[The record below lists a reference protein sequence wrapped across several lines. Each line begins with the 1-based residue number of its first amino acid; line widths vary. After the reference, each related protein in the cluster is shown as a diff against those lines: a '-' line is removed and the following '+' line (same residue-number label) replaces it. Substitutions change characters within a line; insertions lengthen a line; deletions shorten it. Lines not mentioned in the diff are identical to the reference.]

1 VALTDGAAKSKH
13 ERAKPK
19 RNELA
24 AKDIKKEKIEAYVKS
39 AKNSYK
45 EAVTDA
51 RKQMS
56 EAKKKLS
63 DMKAGNI
70 GALAVQSQ
78 RTVVKL
84 IKGKQYYEYPDQKTK
99 SEEIKKQQE
108 EVATA
113 EEHFNKI
120 QDPQTGMVSYLTQS
134 GPRTELKEI
143 GDVGCVSDIFIM
155 TITDSDEFFG
165 HFDDPMI
172 VSIRGIKTDK
182 LASGTTMKGRL
193 MYVCAIESY
202 VSRSGAVNLRVLRE
216 LPEEA
221 LAEHLS
227 ALGIAGK
234 SSQAKSETKP
244 AADKVATGTS
254 NGKPGE
260 GKSADVKSAEPEFRT
275 WSDKSGK
282 HKIEAILVERTAEK
296 VVLKRRDGTLIP
308 VPIAVLSQVDLDH
321 LKSLAEAAK

>member
-1 VALTDGAAKSKH
+1 
-13 ERAKPK
+13 
-19 RNELA
+19 LA
-24 AKDIKKEKIEAYVKS
+24 AKDIKKEKIESYVKS

-84 IKGKQYYEYPDQKTK
+84 VKGKQYYEYPDQKVK
-99 SEEIKKQQE
+99 SEEVKRQQE
-108 EVATA
+108 EVTEA

-120 QDPQTGMVSYLTQS
+120 QDPQTGMVAYLKES
-134 GPRTELKEI
+134 GPHTELKEI
-143 GDVGCVSDIFIM
+143 GDIGCVSDIFIM
-155 TITDSDEFFG
+155 TITDTDEFFG

-172 VSIRGIKTDK
+172 VSIRGIQTAK

-193 MYVCAIESY
+193 MYICAIESY

-227 ALGIAGK
+227 AMGIAGK
-234 SSQAKSETKP
+234 SSQAKRETKLAADKATAATTTKP
-244 AADKVATGTS
+244 ADT
-254 NGKPGE
+254 KP
-260 GKSADVKSAEPEFRT
+260 AEPEFRT
-275 WSDKSGK
+275 WSDKGGK
-282 HKIEAILVERTAEK
+282 HKIEAILVERTADK
-296 VVLKRRDGTLIP
+296 VVLKRRDGALVP
-308 VPIAVLSQVDLDH
+308 VPVSVLSQADLDH
-321 LKSLAEAAK
+321 LKTLPDTVK